1 MNKKKTANAERGMAG
16 FGNYLSKIKGVAPAP
31 DSLDV
36 AEEIKEKVAAPRD
49 FRGRMEDKLK
59 ELKQK

>member
-31 DSLDV
+31 D
-36 AEEIKEKVAAPRD
+36 EINMDQEMKEKVVAPRD

-59 ELKQK
+59 ELK